1 MVVRARSGV
10 WMKVL
15 MRAVTSVWKPAW
27 RTIESTPKA
36 PRVSSIGIRTLK
48 DFSTAGGTPSG
59 ILMRSLST
67 PETLMKSVGANR
79 PMMMAVNMPLVPV

>member
-10 WMKVL
+10 WIQVL
-15 MRAVTSVWKPAW
+15 IRAVMSVWKPAK
-27 RTIESTPKA
+27 RIIASRPKT

-59 ILMRSLST
+59 ILMRSFST
-67 PETLMKSVGANR
+67 PDTLMKSVGATR

>member
-10 WMKVL
+10 WIQVL
-15 MRAVTSVWKPAW
+15 IRAVMSVWKPAK
-27 RTIESTPKA
+27 RIIATRPKA

-67 PETLMKSVGANR
+67 PDTLMKSVGASR